1 MWFSNFQNSDQHLIL
16 EMLTLFFFCLPF
28 YRYENEGSEMSQL
41 GKGRKDIRHK
51 MQESGRY
58 RLDLG
63 SSDGLEE
70 SRGWR
75 GSPAGDRSLRR
86 ERA

>member
-1 MWFSNFQNSDQHLIL
+1 
-16 EMLTLFFFCLPF
+16 
-28 YRYENEGSEMSQL
+28 MSQL
-41 GKGRKDIRHK
+41 GKGRKDIRHQ

-70 SRGWR
+70 NRGWR

-86 ERA
+86 ERAWRPDREVGLEFMVIRSH

>member
-1 MWFSNFQNSDQHLIL
+1 
-16 EMLTLFFFCLPF
+16 
-28 YRYENEGSEMSQL
+28 MSQL

-51 MQESGRY
+51 ILESGRC

-63 SSDGLEE
+63 SSDGLVE

-75 GSPAGDRSLRR
+75 GSTVRDEVVG
-86 ERA
+86 